1 MESTG
6 VRIIFCLTLSPSADM
21 NRDRFHIIAS
31 TGPQRKRQ
39 TRREAG
45 TESHGSGK
53 PDSRVAATEQG
64 GAIRFSFSPAI
75 FDSNAKRDMKSRHFR
90 RHAIPG
96 FCSLLLLF
104 VLTACS
110 GFGPASGPTPVDSG
124 MAVLSTSPRP
134 VARAVDGPRPVRRAE
149 TAESR
154 TLSARVSKALS
165 EYLPEGPPE
174 APADEVDPDDAE
186 AASGLTDM
194 DMEMLAE
201 ISERLDLDVDGSEN
215 PELLFAIESWMGTP
229 YRYGGCSRFGVDC
242 SCLVKAI
249 YDEVFGVELTRTSR
263 SMYDTLPPVDPEDMR
278 EGDILC
284 FRGRRGRNIG
294 HVGLYLKDGKFVH
307 ASRSNGVIISDIQEN
322 YYRKRFAGAR
332 RVIPSKAME
341 LLRLLTRN
349 DP

>member
-1 MESTG
+1 MS
-6 VRIIFCLTLSPSADM
+6 
-21 NRDRFHIIAS
+21 RD
-31 TGPQRKRQ
+31 P
-39 TRREAG
+39 
-45 TESHGSGK
+45 
-53 PDSRVAATEQG
+53 V
-64 GAIRFSFSPAI
+64 SFSSAI
-75 FDSNAKRDMKSRHFR
+75 FDPNAKRDMKSRHFR

-104 VLTACS
+104 VLTACTGVGS
-110 GFGPASGPTPVDSG
+110 VSGPTPVDSG

-134 VARAVDGPRPVRRAE
+134 VARAVDGPPPARRAE

-174 APADEVDPDDAE
+174 IPAAETDPDAPDAE
-186 AASGLTDM
+186 DASGLTEM

-201 ISERLDLDVDGSEN
+201 ISERIGLDVDGSEN
-215 PELLFAIESWMGTP
+215 PELLSAIESWMGTP

-242 SCLVKAI
+242 SCLIKAI

-307 ASRSNGVIISDIQEN
+307 ASRSNGVIISDIQES
-322 YYRKRFAGAR
+322 YYQKRFAGAR
-332 RVIPSKAME
+332 RVIPSETME
-341 LLRLLTRN
+341 IIRLLLSQN